1 MNLCLWNAPIN
12 IAILF
17 MNWPG
22 TFWVRLAKYAMY
34 GINLVQTQNYLTKG
48 YIKITDK

>member
-1 MNLCLWNAPIN
+1 MNLHLWNVLTN
-12 IAILF
+12 IVILF

-22 TFWVRLAKYAMY
+22 TFWAQLAKYAMY

-48 YIKITDK
+48 YIKIMDK